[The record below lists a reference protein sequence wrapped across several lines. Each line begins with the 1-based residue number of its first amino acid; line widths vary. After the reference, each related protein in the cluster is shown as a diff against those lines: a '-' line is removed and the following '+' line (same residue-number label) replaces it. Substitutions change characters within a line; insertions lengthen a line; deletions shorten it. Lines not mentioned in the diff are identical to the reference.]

1 MDRHT
6 TTGRLLGLATIRR
19 IIIAPRWAEPI
30 RQQKKGHRMT
40 VTRRGRARILGYLM
54 VLGVSAVP
62 AAADVVTDWNSNT
75 LTVIGLGAATRPT
88 PSGIL
93 DLAMVHIAIHDA
105 IQAFQGRFETYN
117 APISGAAGSPIVAA
131 AKAARDVLV
140 NRFPDQA
147 GSIEATYQNYLSA
160 NGLPPTDAGVL
171 AGQEAALNIV
181 TQRVNDGSFPPNP
194 EVFTGGTAPGE
205 WRPTQPTFLVPMS
218 APWFGA
224 VVPFALKDSAGLL
237 PEPPPPHLR
246 SGAYAKAYNEV
257 KALGAR
263 VNSAR
268 TPEQTDL
275 AYFYSDNFFNLMNR
289 TVRAIAAAHLTDIGD
304 SARLFA
310 LVHIAGADALISAWN
325 NKRYYF
331 FWRPSTAILNGDD
344 DGNPQTE
351 GDPTWLPLINDPPY
365 PDYTSGAN
373 SFTGAFMRTLGRFFG
388 DDAFT
393 FDVTSAVAQA
403 VQKTRTYSRFS
414 DVAADVVEARILLGI
429 HFRFADTVARR
440 QGKQAADWA
449 FSHILRP
456 LD

>member
-1 MDRHT
+1 MFRLHWNKSLT
-6 TTGRLLGLATIRR
+6 TSIAALVTATVLS
-19 IIIAPRWAEPI
+19 WSSS
-30 RQQKKGHRMT
+30 
-40 VTRRGRARILGYLM
+40 AR
-54 VLGVSAVP
+54 
-62 AAADVVTDWNSNT
+62 ADVVTDWNVNA
-75 LTVIGLGAATRPT
+75 LIVIGAGAAARPT
-88 PSGIL
+88 PSGLL
-93 DLAMVHIAIHDA
+93 DITMVHIAIHDA

-117 APISGAAGSPIVAA
+117 APTPNAAGSPIAAVAR
-131 AKAARDVLV
+131 AARDVLV
-140 NRFPDQA
+140 NRFPAQA
-147 GSIEATYQNYLSA
+147 VAIEATYQNYLSA
-160 NGLPPTDAGVL
+160 NGLLPTDAGVL
-171 AGQEAALNIV
+171 VGQAAALNIINRR
-181 TQRVNDGSFPPNP
+181 TNDGSFPPNP

-205 WRPTQPTFLVPMS
+205 WRPTQPTFSMPMS

-263 VNSAR
+263 FNSAR

-275 AYFYSDNFFNLMNR
+275 AYFYAGNFLAQLDQ
-289 TVRAIAAAHLTDIGD
+289 VLRAIAAAHLSDIGD

-310 LVHIAGADALISAWN
+310 LAHIAGTDALISAWN
-325 NKRYYF
+325 NKRYYN
-331 FWRPSTAILNGDD
+331 FWRPSTAIANGDD
-344 DGNPQTE
+344 DGNPKTE
-351 GDPTWLPLINDPPY
+351 GDPTWLPLIDDPPY

-373 SFTGAFMRTLGRFFG
+373 SITGAFMRTLALFFR

-393 FDVTSAVAQA
+393 FDVTSMVPQA
-403 VQKTRTYSRFS
+403 IQKTRTYSRFS

-456 LD
+456 FD

>member
-1 MDRHT
+1 MT
-6 TTGRLLGLATIRR
+6 ITVQSVLSNELLARFAER
-19 IIIAPRWAEPI
+19 APQPPLWVQSK
-30 RQQKKGHRMT
+30 RQQKKAMRTTMQ
-40 VTRRGRARILGYLM
+40 RRGYARILAILM
-54 VLGVSAVP
+54 VLGWFAGP
-62 AAADVVTDWNSNT
+62 AAADVVTDWNAIA
-75 LTVIGLGAATRPT
+75 LTVLGAGNRPT
-88 PSGIL
+88 PSGML
-93 DLAMVHIAIHDA
+93 DMAMVHIAMHDA
-105 IQAFQGRFETYN
+105 IQAFEQRFETYN
-117 APISGAAGSPIVAA
+117 APISGAAGSPLTAA
-131 AKAARDVLV
+131 ATAARDVLA
-140 NRFPDQA
+140 NRFPLQA
-147 GSIEATYQNYLSA
+147 ASIEATYQDYLSA
-160 NGLPPTDAGVL
+160 HGLLPTDAGVL
-171 AGQEAALNIV
+171 VGQAAAIHIINR
-181 TQRVNDGSFPPNP
+181 RVNDGSFPPNP

-205 WRPTQPTFLVPMS
+205 WSPTPPAFAPMS
-218 APWFGA
+218 APWFGD
-224 VVPFALKDSAGLL
+224 VVPFALHDSADLL
-237 PEPPPPHLR
+237 PEPPPPPLR

-275 AYFYSDNFFNLMNR
+275 AYFYSDNFFNLLNR
-289 TVRAIAAAHLTDIGD
+289 TVRAIATAHLSEVGD

-310 LVHIAGADALISAWN
+310 LANIAGADALISAWN
-325 NKRYYF
+325 TKRSYF

-344 DGNPQTE
+344 DGNPKTD
-351 GDPTWLPLINDPPY
+351 GDLGWLPLINDPPY

-373 SFTGAFMRTLGRFFG
+373 SITGAFMRTLGLFFG

-393 FDVTSAVAQA
+393 FNVTSEAAQA

-414 DVAADVVEARILLGI
+414 DVASDVVEARILLGI

>member
-1 MDRHT
+1 MDRYT
-6 TTGRLLGLATIRR
+6 ATGRLLGLAAIRR
-19 IIIAPRWAEPI
+19 FIIAPRWAEPN
-30 RQQKKGHRMT
+30 RQQKKEIRMT
-40 VTRRGRARILGYLM
+40 RTRRGRARILGYLM

-62 AAADVVTDWNSNT
+62 AAADVVTDWNANA
-75 LTVIGLGAATRPT
+75 LTVIGLGATTRPT

-117 APISGAAGSPIVAA
+117 APISGAGGSPIAA
-131 AKAARDVLV
+131 AATAARDVLV

-160 NGLPPTDAGVL
+160 NGLLPTDAGVL
-171 AGQEAALNIV
+171 VGQEAALNII

-224 VVPFALKDSAGLL
+224 VVPFALNDSAGLL

-246 SGAYAKAYNEV
+246 SGAYANAYNEV

-263 VNSAR
+263 FNSAR

-275 AYFYSDNFFNLMNR
+275 AYFYSDNFANMLNR
-289 TVRAIAAAHLTDIGD
+289 TVRAIAAAHLPDIGD

-344 DGNPQTE
+344 DGNPRTE

-388 DDAFT
+388 DEAFT
-393 FDVTSAVAQA
+393 FDVTSTIPQVI
-403 VQKTRTYSRFS
+403 QKTRTYSRFS

-449 FSHILRP
+449 FSHMLRP
-456 LD
+456 ID

>member
-1 MDRHT
+1 MRQ
-6 TTGRLLGLATIRR
+6 RQRFFGL
-19 IIIAPRWAEPI
+19 
-30 RQQKKGHRMT
+30 
-40 VTRRGRARILGYLM
+40 
-54 VLGVSAVP
+54 VLGSWLSWTGIVH
-62 AAADVVTDWNSNT
+62 ADVVTDWNVNA

-88 PSGIL
+88 PSGLL
-93 DLAMVHIAIHDA
+93 DITMVHIAIHDA
-105 IQAFQGRFETYN
+105 IQAFQGRYETYN
-117 APISGAAGSPIVAA
+117 APIPNAAGSPIAA
-131 AKAARDVLV
+131 AATAARDVLV
-140 NRFPDQA
+140 NRFPAQA
-147 GSIEATYQNYLSA
+147 AAIEATYQNYLSTH
-160 NGLPPTDAGVL
+160 GLLPTDAGVPV
-171 AGQEAALNIV
+171 GQAAALNII
-181 TQRVNDGSFPPNP
+181 TRRVNDGSFPPNP
-194 EVFTGGTAPGE
+194 EVFIGGIAPGE

-224 VVPFALKDSAGLL
+224 VVPFALKDSTGLL

-275 AYFYSDNFFNLMNR
+275 AYFYADNFLALLDR
-289 TVRAIAAAHLTDIGD
+289 TLRPIAAAQLSDIGD
-304 SARLFA
+304 SAQLFA
-310 LVHIAGADALISAWN
+310 LVHIAGTDALISAWN

-331 FWRPSTAILNGDD
+331 FWRPSTAIVNGGD

-351 GDPTWLPLINDPPY
+351 GDPSWLPLIDDPPY

-373 SFTGAFMRTLGRFFG
+373 SITSAFMRTLELFFG
-388 DDAFT
+388 DDAFPFT
-393 FDVTSAVAQA
+393 VTSAVPQA

-414 DVAADVVEARILLGI
+414 DMAADVVEARILLGI
-429 HFRFADTVARR
+429 HFRFADVVARR

-456 LD
+456 L